1 MLTWIKRGIWLY
13 LGFLSINIMYITYL
27 NRSFLVTIEDM
38 VKYLV
43 WKRIKMTKQ
52 NKTTHFWIL
61 QIQFW
66 VDQFWFVLTAVP
78 FNPEWNSQL
87 LITKNHTLGFLFP
100 FLYFH
105 NFNGGFKYGFFLSR
119 FYFKGTDNSRGMFM
133 YWSHVGAAQDM
144 KLLNKGSTEDLGFIS
159 QLTCI
164 LI

>member
-105 NFNGGFKYGFFLSR
+105 KFNSGFKYGFFSISILFQGYWQFKRNVYVLEPCRCSSR
-119 FYFKGTDNSRGMFM
+119 YET
-133 YWSHVGAAQDM
+133 A
-144 KLLNKGSTEDLGFIS
+144 
-159 QLTCI
+159 
-164 LI
+164 